1 MGENIWV
8 CIVDGGG
15 VCMYIY
21 ICMYAYMNEYIIY
34 IALHT
39 NIISYKSTYSLH
51 TSSQRNE
58 R

>member
-34 IALHT
+34 
-39 NIISYKSTYSLH
+39 STAY
-51 TSSQRNE
+51 
-58 R
+58 